1 MSKTL
6 FKYLKRSRFNTVIAD
21 ERRHFERPFLFV
33 IHNGAN
39 GMATFLKF
47 NQWIQKTFALWVIL
61 FSMIALWVP
70 ELFVWLKAY
79 IPWMLGIIM
88 FGMGMTMTLSDF
100 KGVIHSPK
108 AVLIGVVAQFVVMP
122 GLAYV
127 LCKLFALAPEIA
139 IGVILVGC
147 CPGGTASNVITY
159 MAKGNTALSV
169 ACTSV
174 STLLAPILTPAI
186 FYLLASQWIE
196 INALSMLTSILQV
209 VLFPI
214 VLGLVVRGLL
224 KRQVDAYIQVMP
236 LISVIA
242 IVAIVAAIIAGSKA
256 QILQSG
262 LLILAV
268 VMLHNVLGYLLGF
281 GASRLFKLPYADCK
295 AVAIEVGMQNSGLGV
310 ALAATHFATSP
321 ITAVP
326 SAIFSLWHNIS
337 GPALASY
344 WASRTEPPADDAVE
358 KE

>member
-1 MSKTL
+1 MSAL
-6 FKYLKRSRFNTVIAD
+6 LQFSQ
-21 ERRHFERPFLFV
+21 FV
-33 IHNGAN
+33 
-39 GMATFLKF
+39 
-47 NQWIQKTFALWVIL
+47 QKTFALWVLL
-61 FSMIALWVP
+61 FSGIALMLP
-70 ELFVWLKAY
+70 EGFVWLRAY

-88 FGMGMTMTLSDF
+88 FGMGMTMTVGDF
-100 KGVIHSPK
+100 KSVLQSPK
-108 AVLIGVVAQFVVMP
+108 AVGIGVVAQFVVMP
-122 GLAYV
+122 GLAFL
-127 LCKLFALAPEIA
+127 LCQLFQLPPEIA

-196 INALSMLTSILQV
+196 INALSMLVSILQV

-214 VLGLVVRGLL
+214 LLGLIVRSLL
-224 KRQVDAYIQVMP
+224 KQKVNAYIQVMP

-262 LLILAV
+262 LLILGIVA
-268 VMLHNVLGYLLGF
+268 LHNGLGYLLGYW
-281 GASRLFKLPYADCK
+281 ASRIFKLAEIDCR
-295 AVAIEVGMQNSGLGV
+295 AVSIEVGMQNSGLGV
-310 ALAATHFATSP
+310 ALAATHFAASP
-321 ITAVP
+321 LTALP

-337 GPALASY
+337 GPALATY
-344 WASRTEPPADDAVE
+344 WAAKSRATILEPKQNLDTDS
-358 KE
+358 